1 MLKKDKIMKRRS
13 YIAVIIAAIALSC
26 VSLPVYS
33 KTKHAAGKA
42 SSKHKKANPIAK
54 KAPQPTTSKYVV
66 RQGDSL
72 FKIAKLFNTTSKK
85 IALLNHLQKN
95 KIKAGQTL
103 EVPTVKEA
111 LAKKAEP
118 VKTAQ
123 SNPASETIMRQAPK
137 ASDAETSEDQPLRA
151 RLAQAGF
158 NLIGVRYK
166 RSGGSEKSG
175 FDCSGLVK
183 NLFSRFNIEL
193 PRSSREQYKQGEQ
206 IDRDRLEVGDL
217 VFFSSG
223 GSQPTHV
230 GIYVGDNK
238 MLHAALKA
246 KHVIVSDLNS
256 LWYKVRYLGARRIA
270 DLWGND
276 APEEQK

>member
-1 MLKKDKIMKRRS
+1 MKGRS
-13 YIAVIIAAIALSC
+13 YIAIIIAAIVLSC

-33 KTKHAAGKA
+33 KTKHAGIKA
-42 SSKHKKANPIAK
+42 SSKHKKANTTAK
-54 KAPQPTTSKYVV
+54 KAPQPATSKYVV

-72 FKIAKLFNTTSKK
+72 FKIAKHFNTTSKN
-85 IALLNHLQKN
+85 IALLNHLQQN
-95 KIKAGQTL
+95 RIKAGQTL
-103 EVPTVKEA
+103 VVPAVKEA
-111 LAKKAEP
+111 SVKKAEP
-118 VKTAQ
+118 VKTNQ
-123 SNPASETIMRQAPK
+123 SNPVSETSMRQASK
-137 ASDAETSEDQPLRA
+137 ILAAEDSADQPLRV

-183 NLFSRFNIEL
+183 NLFSRFNIDL
-193 PRSSREQYKQGEQ
+193 PRSSREQFQQGEQ

-230 GIYVGDNK
+230 GIYVGNNK

-276 APEEQK
+276 APEEQSDPK